1 MINIDPES
9 LEENSEILQYVAK
22 NHDNRAGVYAA
33 VLVEGLVRPGDEIVL
48 ED

>member
-1 MINIDPES
+1 
-9 LEENSEILQYVAK
+9 LRYVAK

-33 VLVEGLVRPGDEIVL
+33 VLVAGLVRPGDEIVL